1 MKFPQKLPYD
11 EKMGNVKKAMKNHS
25 EEYGKTTETLPL
37 EGGGKRVGVKE
48 LRGTAK
54 RLRKHSTD
62 TERHLWRYLRNRQ
75 VESFKFRRQQPV
87 GSYVV
92 DFGNLEKKVVIELDG
107 GQHALDPGDKIRDEW
122 LRAEGYKVLRFW
134 DNEVFSNLEGV
145 LEIIR
150 NALLTPHPDP
160 LPQGERG
167 DNF

>member
-25 EEYGKTTETLPL
+25 EEYGKTRETLPL

-87 GSYVV
+87 GS
-92 DFGNLEKKVVIELDG
+92 
-107 GQHALDPGDKIRDEW
+107 
-122 LRAEGYKVLRFW
+122 
-134 DNEVFSNLEGV
+134 
-145 LEIIR
+145 
-150 NALLTPHPDP
+150 
-160 LPQGERG
+160 
-167 DNF
+167 